1 MDVGTPAVG
10 QRDGAQLQIHQGKLG
25 IYSEGAGGG
34 QRVESY

>member
-1 MDVGTPAVG
+1 MQGP
-10 QRDGAQLQIHQGKLG
+10 LQWGREMGLNSESTKENG